1 MMLVMTSLC
10 VGKIQH
16 AIQRDHLPVVIYVE
30 RDVAGTIDA
39 IITNEFAVFR
49 SRSAAH
55 YREK

>member
-1 MMLVMTSLC
+1 MTSLC

-16 AIQRDHLPVVIYVE
+16 AIQRDHLPVVISVE